1 MDAKLQTAVSVGL
14 ENSIISVQ
22 RFEDLMVPRFCWLL
36 FLLQESWRGQKKK
49 ESRNQSKILS
59 NNEMFVFVMHLEK
72 HKRSSSFDLG
82 M

>member
-1 MDAKLQTAVSVGL
+1 MKVERSTFSFTYRGKAMDAKLQTAVSVGL

-49 ESRNQSKILS
+49 KIKKPKQ
-59 NNEMFVFVMHLEK
+59 NIVK
-72 HKRSSSFDLG
+72 
-82 M
+82 